1 MANNEGLEK
10 TLMAE
15 DLDKLYQELSKKP
28 TKIPMDGE
36 ATLNVLQT
44 KSGKSLYVISGRH
57 YSSEALRLMREVIRP
72 YAQRNPSQ
80 WLFLVEGS
88 PKGDIPEVIYGYL
101 MGEKLGIPTENPI
114 KDPYNKEVVE
124 RAIKSGMKRED
135 VYAALLIEMLKV
147 IPDLDRVADGLS
159 KIWGVSSDYL
169 CDLIA
174 HLSLEVETNPEAMS
188 KKKEMFRKIRN
199 ELDRISNELS
209 SQELDKIVAKY
220 HGRNN
225 IFVYLGRDHR
235 KILDKI

>member
-1 MANNEGLEK
+1 MANSEGLEK

-15 DLDKLYQELSKKP
+15 DLDELYQELSKKP

-44 KSGKSLYVISGRH
+44 KSGKSLYVISGLH
-57 YSSEALRLMREVIRP
+57 YSSEALRLMHEVIRP

-135 VYAALLIEMLKV
+135 VYTALLIGMLKV
-147 IPDLDRVADGLS
+147 IPDIDRVADGLS
-159 KIWGVSSDYL
+159 KMWDVSSNYL

-174 HLSLEVETNPEAMS
+174 HLSLEVESNPESMS
-188 KKKEMFRKIRN
+188 KKKETFRMIGN
-199 ELDRISNELS
+199 EIDRISNELS
-209 SQELDKIVAKY
+209 SQELDRVIAKY
-220 HGRNN
+220 PDRNN
-225 IFVYLGRDHR
+225 IFVYLGRNHR
-235 KILDKI
+235 EILERI